1 MPQIAKFHYP
11 IDASRYKVGSS
22 KQSLLPCFH
31 PLIKRICDERPECII
46 YSRLVDISGE
56 IIENKPMLL
65 TAEPGLYFYP
75 SVNEMPLH
83 ACYKTFNG
91 FKRELIKRQKNY
103 DWLKMPYL
111 NYIEKLYK
119 RHKDGFIYIG

>member
-56 IIENKPMLL
+56 IIENKPMLVAML
-65 TAEPGLYFYP
+65 PENTSNCQIIIFY
-75 SVNEMPLH
+75 LF
-83 ACYKTFNG
+83 FNSNKRTVQLLCSQTSCSYSHCIIKHIVIFVSKG
-91 FKRELIKRQKNY
+91 TNQCFK
-103 DWLKMPYL
+103 
-111 NYIEKLYK
+111 
-119 RHKDGFIYIG
+119 